1 VLRRRGARG
10 TIALRGTFTVRS
22 AAEAFAAAQGVA
34 VRVRNGSAVDEQ
46 RAWRPDE
53 CRTAKSG
60 HITCA
65 AAGKSARA
73 RFVPA
78 AGGVYRL
85 RITLAKAAISPTFDA
100 SVGVVLTHGA
110 AIDRAGTLA
119 AASCKQRSAQLRC
132 RQ

>member
-1 VLRRRGARG
+1 M
-10 TIALRGTFTVRS
+10 VRS
-22 AAEAFAAAQGVA
+22 EAEAFAAAQGVA
-34 VRVRNGSAVDEQ
+34 VRVRNGGAVDEQ
-46 RAWRPDE
+46 RAWAAEE

-60 HITCA
+60 RIVCV

-78 AGGVYRL
+78 GGGVYGFG
-85 RITLAKAAISPTFDA
+85 ITLAKAAIGPTFDA

-110 AIDRAGTLA
+110 GIDRAGSLA
-119 AASCKQRSAQLRC
+119 ADACKQRSAQLRC